1 MNFDR
6 LVEISKALKGKQQ
19 TGRAFHTTFAMR
31 NGKIFSIGI
40 NNYLK
45 THPMTRNYISRF
57 GNQHSYTSGIHS
69 ESDICAK
76 LKMDDMSEF
85 NIINIRI
92 MNNGELGMAAPC
104 PNCYDLLINRK
115 GVRKLYYSDTMGGFS
130 KIVF

>member
-40 NNYLK
+40 NRYNK
-45 THPMTRNYISRF
+45 TRPMTRNYISRF

-69 ESDICAK
+69 ESDCIAK
-76 LKMDDMSEF
+76 LKMDDCSEF
-85 NIINIRI
+85 DFINIRI
-92 MNNGELGMAAPC
+92 MNTGDLGLSRSC
-104 PNCYDLLINRK
+104 PNCFGLHQQFGFKRLF
-115 GVRKLYYSDTMGGFS
+115 YSNGLGGFS
-130 KIVF
+130 RIIH